1 MECTIV
7 SDVLTELIELCKINE
22 IKEGMLKSIDVEG
35 IKIMV
40 TKLGKEFIASSRMC
54 THSTFDLSKGH
65 YADGYVTCMLHTS
78 VFDLSTGEPM
88 NLPAKKS
95 LDLYKTVVKDDKLY
109 LELD

>member
-1 MECTIV
+1 M
-7 SDVLTELIELCKINE
+7 TELIELCNIDE
-22 IKEGMLKSIDVEG
+22 IQEGMLKGIDVEG

-40 TKLGKEFIASSRMC
+40 TILDNEYIATSRMC
-54 THSTFDLSKGH
+54 THSTFDLSQGH

-88 NLPAKKS
+88 NLPAKKP
-95 LDLYKTVVKDDKLY
+95 LDLYKTVVKENKLY

>member
-1 MECTIV
+1 MERTIIGAL
-7 SDVLTELIELCKINE
+7 LTELIELCHIDE
-22 IKEGMLKSIDVEG
+22 IKEGILKSIDVEG

-40 TKLGKEFIASSRMC
+40 AKLDKEYIASSRMC

-95 LDLYKTVVKDDKLY
+95 LDLYKTVVKDGKLY